1 MFFICLLHTN
11 FTDKPKLESVK
22 FVGFIHFLIIS
33 CHHLMN
39 DRRHPKMMTGCYRRP
54 KNNRPKMTN
63 GYFPMNNCHRKNS
76 TNVNCFRCHNCA
88 KKRTKSYTR
97 KRNSNSASILA
108 DNRMTTAKRCLS
120 SKKMS
125 QHCRF
130 PKNG

>member
-1 MFFICLLHTN
+1 MFFICLSFIFFRLRTSGLHLRT
-11 FTDKPKLESVK
+11 TM
-22 FVGFIHFLIIS
+22 I
-33 CHHLMN
+33 CC
-39 DRRHPKMMTGCYRRP
+39 CYRP
-54 KNNRPKMTN
+54 KNNCPKMTN
-63 GYFPMNNCHRKNS
+63 GYFPKNNCHRKNS

-108 DNRMTTAKRCLS
+108 DNRMTMAKKCLS